1 VKLLI
6 IILNKEE
13 FLDDFVQ
20 GLLEVDVRG
29 ATILDSVGMGHILAQ
44 DIPIFA
50 GLKGLLSGNRP
61 HNKTLLTAI
70 RDDQESKVVAMFEQV
85 VGPLTEPGNGLI
97 VVLPIAALHG
107 VRLDGN
113 A

>member
-6 IILNKEE
+6 IILNKDEL
-13 FLDDFVQ
+13 LDDLIQ
-20 GLLEVDVRG
+20 GLLEVDIRG

-44 DIPIFA
+44 EIPIFA
-50 GLKGLLSGNRP
+50 GLKGLMSGNRP
-61 HNKTLLTAI
+61 HNKTILTAI

-85 VGPLTEPGNGLI
+85 IGPLSEPGNGLI
-97 VVLPIAALHG
+97 MAIALASIHG
-107 VRLDGN
+107 VSLNDK